1 MENRRDDGVAS
12 EQTKEDQTHDLH
24 SILSSSERDFLIRNN
39 GDQVKFDSLKGKKVG
54 LYFSASWCGPC
65 RQFTPNLVEVYNEV
79 SSKGDFEIVFVS
91 ADEDEEAF
99 KGYFSK
105 MPWLAIPFS
114 DSKTRDHLDELFK
127 VMGIPYLVIIDE
139 SGKVSTDE
147 GVEII
152 REYGVDAYPFSSER
166 VKELKDQEEAAR
178 REQSLKSIL
187 VSRERDFV
195 ISADGKEVPVSE
207 LEGKTV
213 GLYFSVSSYKKC
225 LTFTSKLIEVYE
237 ELKSKGEK
245 FEVVMIP
252 LDDEEESFKQGFEKM
267 PWFSLPFKDKSCEKL
282 ARYFELSSL
291 PSLVIIGPDGKTL
304 RADVVE
310 TVEEHG
316 TLAYPFT
323 PEKFAE
329 LEEIEKAKREAQTLE
344 SILVSKDLDFVIGK
358 DGLKV
363 PVSDL
368 VGKTI
373 LIYFSAHWCPPCRAF
388 LPKLVEAYQQI
399 KAKDDAFE
407 VIFISSDKDQASF
420 EDFFSTMP
428 WLALPFGDERKESL
442 SRTFKVRGIPMLV
455 ALDPKGRTVTTEA
468 RELVMYHGA
477 DAYPFTKERLKEI
490 EAQQEEMAKGW
501 PEKVKAAVHVHEL
514 VLTRRERYFC
524 DGCEE
529 QGQVWSFY
537 CGKCDFDLHPKCAL
551 EEAKGTKGDTEEVG
565 EGKKG
570 EEGWVCDGEVCTK
583 A

>member
-1 MENRRDDGVAS
+1 
-12 EQTKEDQTHDLH
+12 
-24 SILSSSERDFLIRNN
+24 
-39 GDQVKFDSLKGKKVG
+39 
-54 LYFSASWCGPC
+54 
-65 RQFTPNLVEVYNEV
+65 
-79 SSKGDFEIVFVS
+79 
-91 ADEDEEAF
+91 
-99 KGYFSK
+99 

-195 ISADGKEVPVSE
+195 ISADGKEVSVSE

-225 LTFTSKLIEVYE
+225 LTFTPKLIEVYE
-237 ELKSKGEK
+237 ELKLKGEK
-245 FEVVMIP
+245 FEVVMLP
-252 LDDEEESFKQGFEKM
+252 LDDDEESFKQAFEKM
-267 PWFSLPFKDKSCEKL
+267 PWFSLPLKDKSCVKL

-363 PVSDL
+363 SFVFIGSL
-368 VGKTI
+368 Y
-373 LIYFSAHWCPPCRAF
+373 IY
-388 LPKLVEAYQQI
+388 K
-399 KAKDDAFE
+399 
-407 VIFISSDKDQASF
+407 
-420 EDFFSTMP
+420 
-428 WLALPFGDERKESL
+428 
-442 SRTFKVRGIPMLV
+442 
-455 ALDPKGRTVTTEA
+455 
-468 RELVMYHGA
+468 
-477 DAYPFTKERLKEI
+477 
-490 EAQQEEMAKGW
+490 
-501 PEKVKAAVHVHEL
+501 
-514 VLTRRERYFC
+514 
-524 DGCEE
+524 
-529 QGQVWSFY
+529 
-537 CGKCDFDLHPKCAL
+537 
-551 EEAKGTKGDTEEVG
+551 
-565 EGKKG
+565 
-570 EEGWVCDGEVCTK
+570 
-583 A
+583 

>member
-1 MENRRDDGVAS
+1 M
-12 EQTKEDQTHDLH
+12 
-24 SILSSSERDFLIRNN
+24 
-39 GDQVKFDSLKGKKVG
+39 VKFDCLKGKKVG

-65 RQFTPNLVEVYNEV
+65 QQFTPNLVEVYNEV

-114 DSKTRDHLDELFK
+114 DSGTRDHLDELFK

-139 SGKVSTDE
+139 SGKVSTNE

-237 ELKSKGEK
+237 QLKSKGEK

-252 LDDEEESFKQGFEKM
+252 LDDDEESFKQAFEKM
-267 PWFSLPFKDKSCEKL
+267 PWFSLPLKDKSCVKL

-291 PSLVIIGPDGKTL
+291 PSMVVIGPDGKTL

-388 LPKLVEAYQQI
+388 LPKLVEVYQQI
-399 KAKDDAFE
+399 KAKDGAF
-407 VIFISSDKDQASF
+407 K
-420 EDFFSTMP
+420 
-428 WLALPFGDERKESL
+428 
-442 SRTFKVRGIPMLV
+442 
-455 ALDPKGRTVTTEA
+455 
-468 RELVMYHGA
+468 
-477 DAYPFTKERLKEI
+477 
-490 EAQQEEMAKGW
+490 
-501 PEKVKAAVHVHEL
+501 
-514 VLTRRERYFC
+514 
-524 DGCEE
+524 
-529 QGQVWSFY
+529 
-537 CGKCDFDLHPKCAL
+537 
-551 EEAKGTKGDTEEVG
+551 
-565 EGKKG
+565 
-570 EEGWVCDGEVCTK
+570 
-583 A
+583 